1 MWNPPNLRE
10 QLKTQSA
17 LLEIRSMKPSV
28 QLSGDGSLAEEPKRT
43 VGEKLRQ
50 ACGVA
55 VTAIANYTA
64 NWEGRSL
71 PISKEIERRKWSY
84 SAEIQ

>member
-1 MWNPPNLRE
+1 
-10 QLKTQSA
+10 
-17 LLEIRSMKPSV
+17 MKPSV

-84 SAEIQ
+84 SAEDPIRILMFLGAWSHTLNKLF